1 MLSGLTQWP
10 RPMSRSRRSAPYIT
24 DYDLHAGEW
33 WDPQGRL
40 AALSWIARARGELV
54 PPAARPGAVLLDVAC
69 GGGLFHPHILD
80 KGYRHLGVDLSV
92 TALGDARDHGVDA
105 VLRGDIGSL
114 PIADESV
121 DVVAAGQCLEHVP
134 DLAAVIGE
142 CCRVLR
148 PGGTFVLDTI
158 ADTFLARLM
167 VITICERLPLRGMP
181 PRGCHDHRL
190 FVNREKLCRLVR
202 EHGVDLHLRGLLPR
216 LDQGVA
222 WLLGNRPDV
231 RFTPIGKT
239 TVFYQAAGRK
249 HTKKDEQREEC

>member
-1 MLSGLTQWP
+1 MLDRLTRQPRQAGL
-10 RPMSRSRRSAPYIT
+10 RRQSAHYIT

-33 WDPQGRL
+33 WDPRGRL
-40 AALSWIARARGELV
+40 AALSWIARARAELV
-54 PPAARPGAVLLDVAC
+54 PHAARSGAILLDVAC

-80 KGYRHLGVDLSV
+80 KGYRHLGVDLSA
-92 TALGDARDHGVDA
+92 TALADARDHGVDV
-105 VLRGDIGSL
+105 VLRGDVGAL
-114 PIADESV
+114 PIADESA

-148 PGGTFVLDTI
+148 PGGTLVLDTI

-190 FVNREKLCRLVR
+190 FVNREKLCQLAS
-202 EHGVDLHLRGLLPR
+202 EHGVDLRLRGLLPR

-222 WLLGNRPDV
+222 WLLGNRSDV
-231 RFTPIGKT
+231 RFVPIGKT
-239 TVFYQAAGRK
+239 AVFYQAAGLKRRD
-249 HTKKDEQREEC
+249 TG